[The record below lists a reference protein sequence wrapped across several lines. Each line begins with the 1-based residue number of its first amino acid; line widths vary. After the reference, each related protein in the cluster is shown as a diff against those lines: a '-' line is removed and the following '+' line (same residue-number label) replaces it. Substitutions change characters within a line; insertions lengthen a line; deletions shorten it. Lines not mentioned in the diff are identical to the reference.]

1 MNRKFLVVILTVA
14 LFLGAVVFGVHLM
27 HKDALANTLVT
38 CHLYDLNGDID
49 VDGILYVHFWLLDV
63 DAGNGQM
70 NNLGDGDYSYT
81 GPPQSQYDKWD
92 ITIEIDY
99 DPVDPASTPH
109 LMVSSITHLEWEAV
123 ER

>member
-1 MNRKFLVVILTVA
+1 MNRKFLVAILTVA
-14 LFLGAVVFGVHLM
+14 LFSGAVVFGVHLM
-27 HKDALANTLVT
+27 HRDALANTLVT

-49 VDGILYVHFWLLDV
+49 VDGILHVHFWLQDDLVLGDE
-63 DAGNGQM
+63 M

-81 GPPQSQYDKWD
+81 VPPQSQYDKWD